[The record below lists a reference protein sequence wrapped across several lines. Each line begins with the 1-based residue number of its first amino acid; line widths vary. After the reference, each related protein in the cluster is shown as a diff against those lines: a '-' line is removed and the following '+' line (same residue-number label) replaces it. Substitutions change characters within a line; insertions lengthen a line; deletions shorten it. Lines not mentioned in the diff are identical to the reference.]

1 MKDKY
6 VLFLRITL
14 ILIAI
19 PVLVL
24 CVFWVPMMMGYLPN
38 IVVIILYLTALL
50 YFYALFNASNILTRI
65 DKKDVFSNISLN
77 SLTKIKNCAIGISA
91 LYVIALPFLYPIAE
105 VDDAP
110 GLLGFPL
117 LIIFAS
123 IVISVFSAV
132 LEKLLAE
139 AIKLKNE
146 NDLTVWGGVMAII
159 VNLDVMLAKRK
170 MSVTELSEK
179 VGITMANISILKNGK
194 AKAIRFQTLNAICEA
209 LDCQPGDILEYRRDW
224 LNLNSKN
231 FHRYNR

>member
-24 CVFWVPMMMGYLPN
+24 CVFWVPLMIGFLPN

-77 SLTKIKNCAIGISA
+77 SLTKIKNCAIGISV

-110 GLLGFPL
+110 GLLAFPL

-123 IVISVFSAV
+123 IVISVFAAV

-146 NDLTVWGGVMAII
+146 NDLTI
-159 VNLDVMLAKRK
+159 
-170 MSVTELSEK
+170 
-179 VGITMANISILKNGK
+179 
-194 AKAIRFQTLNAICEA
+194 
-209 LDCQPGDILEYRRDW
+209 
-224 LNLNSKN
+224 
-231 FHRYNR
+231 

>member
-123 IVISVFSAV
+123 IVISVFAAV

-146 NDLTVWGGVMAII
+146 NDLTV
-159 VNLDVMLAKRK
+159 
-170 MSVTELSEK
+170 
-179 VGITMANISILKNGK
+179 
-194 AKAIRFQTLNAICEA
+194 
-209 LDCQPGDILEYRRDW
+209 
-224 LNLNSKN
+224 
-231 FHRYNR
+231 